1 MLKISASNND
11 AEILGQ
17 IESLTEH
24 AIRSKLFYP
33 GFSDWFSNTFKPGL
47 ERGDRSIIS
56 LRDKRYGTLLGFSL
70 LKNGEENKICNLSPL
85 VDGVGITQALL
96 DVSLFYFS
104 KDFIIDVPI
113 NPETVRLHEKLKAL
127 NFDRLSQSMSSDNTK
142 QITYIFPR
150 NISWL

>member
-1 MLKISASNND
+1 MLKISATNND
-11 AEILGQ
+11 PEIYSQ
-17 IESLTEH
+17 IELLSET
-24 AIRSKLFYP
+24 AIRSRLFYP
-33 GFSDWFSNTFKPGL
+33 GFSGWLANTFKPGL
-47 ERGDRSIIS
+47 DKGERSIIS
-56 LRDKRYGTLLGFSL
+56 LRDKRYETLLGFSL

-85 VDGVGITQALL
+85 VDGVGITQTLL

-104 KDFIIDVPI
+104 EDFIIDVPV

-150 NISWL
+150 NITWL